1 MKNKTRQAP
10 NAIKINQE
18 VLDNPKTIANKLN
31 EYFCNIA
38 KTLQQK
44 LPQPNNNQ
52 QFKNYLQH
60 PIPGSI
66 YLSPPTPPEI
76 LNAI

>member
-10 NAIKINQE
+10 NAIKIKQE
-18 VLDNPKTIANKLN
+18 VIDNPKTIANKLN

-44 LPQPNNNQ
+44 LPQPNNN
-52 QFKNYLQH
+52 
-60 PIPGSI
+60 
-66 YLSPPTPPEI
+66 
-76 LNAI
+76 